1 MDLLRIEVLNLPYIR
16 RMTQFSILQEA
27 KFLSIPIEFLKT
39 NLFYKYLAQIVQIY
53 SSKQVLIY
61 IIEYFQYYY
70 KVLL

>member
-16 RMTQFSILQEA
+16 RMIQFSILQEA

-39 NLFYKYLAQIVQIY
+39 NLFYQYLVQIAQIY